1 MDYVPQGFSLEIPY
15 NKSACLRVIR
25 VSFRFKDEDDY
36 EYKIF
41 SVYCV
46 GKSQHHFGEN
56 VIVVGTSYQ
65 TNVRGFIIL

>member
-41 SVYCV
+41 SVLSIARA
-46 GKSQHHFGEN
+46 KAS
-56 VIVVGTSYQ
+56 
-65 TNVRGFIIL
+65 IILVRMS

>member
-15 NKSACLRVIR
+15 NKSVCLRVIR

-41 SVYCV
+41 SVLSIAWA
-46 GKSQHHFGEN
+46 KAS
-56 VIVVGTSYQ
+56 
-65 TNVRGFIIL
+65 IILVRMS

>member
-15 NKSACLRVIR
+15 NKSVCLRVIR

-41 SVYCV
+41 SVLSIARA
-46 GKSQHHFGEN
+46 KAS
-56 VIVVGTSYQ
+56 
-65 TNVRGFIIL
+65 IILVRMS